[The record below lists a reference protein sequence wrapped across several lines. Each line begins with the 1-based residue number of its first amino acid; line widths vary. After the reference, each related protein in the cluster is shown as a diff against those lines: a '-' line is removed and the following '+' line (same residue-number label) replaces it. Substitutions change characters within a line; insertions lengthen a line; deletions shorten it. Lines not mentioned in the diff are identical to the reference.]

1 MDGAIPKAQPNVV
14 EQQLKICSWN
24 IRRGLIKREL
34 ELKNILKTE
43 KVNIM
48 FLVETDLT
56 MLNGKEDYKIEGYET
71 ILQKRDQNTEK
82 IRIIGLVEEEMR
94 NITKV
99 RNDLMTKEFPSIWL
113 EITRS
118 KQKNLLICGFYREW
132 TRNGNNSENEQSV
145 RLKILINQMERA
157 TNEKKTIIMLGD
169 ANLCADQW
177 DEETYYQFKLAA
189 ELKLSLIHI

>member
-1 MDGAIPKAQPNVV
+1 VDGDIPKAQPNDV

-34 ELKNILKTE
+34 ELKSILKTE

-71 ILQKRDQNTEK
+71 ILQKTDQNTEK

-99 RNDLMTKEFPSIWL
+99 RNEFPSIWL

-157 TNEKKTIIMLGD
+157 TNEKK
-169 ANLCADQW
+169 
-177 DEETYYQFKLAA
+177 KLLYCW
-189 ELKLSLIHI
+189 EMQICVLTNGMKKPTTSSNWQQS

>member
-1 MDGAIPKAQPNVV
+1 V

-24 IRRGLIKREL
+24 IRRGLIKREV
-34 ELKNILKTE
+34 ELKNILKAE

-48 FLVETDLT
+48 FLVETDIT

-71 ILQKRDQNTEK
+71 ILQKTDQNMEK
-82 IRIIGLVEEEMR
+82 IRIIGLIEEEMR

-99 RNDLMTKEFPSIWL
+99 RTDLMTKEFPSIWF

-132 TRNGNNSENEQSV
+132 TRNGNNSENEQLV
-145 RLKILINQMERA
+145 RLKILINQMEQA
-157 TNEKKTIIMLGD
+157 TNEKKNCHT
-169 ANLCADQW
+169 ARRC
-177 DEETYYQFKLAA
+177 K
-189 ELKLSLIHI
+189 SVC